1 MTYQSRRSSSTNS
14 RPSRKPTKARRPS
27 WSTAE
32 RPKGKGRISAETA
45 AGAND
50 QTGPSK
56 DGSDSSWQPVHT
68 WYNELVGDKG
78 HYYHQHVILPRLLE
92 LMEFTDESSLLDLAC
107 GQGVLARSLPKAVEY
122 WGVDVARSL
131 IEAAQSKDDNARHH
145 FAVADLLRPTLPV
158 SKTDF
163 SHATMILALQ
173 NIKNPSTIFDH
184 AEYHLKPG
192 GKFLIVLNHPCF
204 RIPRQSSW
212 GVDSYK
218 KTQYRRIDRYLTP
231 IEIPIQA
238 HPGQSQRS
246 AMTWSYHFPLSA
258 YIHGLSRAGFVV
270 TGFEEW
276 SSDKSSEGKAAKME
290 NRSRSEIPLF
300 AAILAEKRK
309 DS

>member
-1 MTYQSRRSSSTNS
+1 MKHQSRPNSIQS
-14 RPSRKPTKARRPS
+14 RPSRKPTKARRPP

-32 RPKGKGRISAETA
+32 RPKGRTASAGLGS
-45 AGAND
+45 AGSTKE
-50 QTGPSK
+50 QPGPSK

-78 HYYHQHVILPRLLE
+78 HYYHQHIILPRLME
-92 LMEFTDESSLLDLAC
+92 LMEFKDDSSLLDLAC
-107 GQGVLARSLPKAVEY
+107 GQGVLARALPKAVEY
-122 WGVDVARSL
+122 WGVDVSRSL
-131 IEAAQSKDDNARHH
+131 IEAAQDKDDSARHH
-145 FAVADLLRPTLPV
+145 YAVADLLRPTLPV

-163 SHATMILALQ
+163 THATMILALQ
-173 NIKNPSTIFDH
+173 NVKHPTQIFDH
-184 AEYHLKPG
+184 AEYHLQPG

-218 KTQYRRIDRYLTP
+218 KTQYRRIDRYLSP

-258 YIHGLSRAGFVV
+258 YMNGLVKSGFVI

-300 AAILAEKRK
+300 AAILAEKL
-309 DS
+309 